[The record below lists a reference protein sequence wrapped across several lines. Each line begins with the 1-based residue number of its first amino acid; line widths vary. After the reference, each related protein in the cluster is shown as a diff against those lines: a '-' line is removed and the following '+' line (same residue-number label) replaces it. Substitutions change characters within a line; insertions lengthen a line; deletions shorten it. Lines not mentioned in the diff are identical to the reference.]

1 MAKNNYVENA
11 KFEDVILD
19 MSALDLHYQKYV
31 LGSRYK
37 LALHCYQYVEQNA
50 TANKAW
56 ALRIQAGV
64 HGIDLQQK
72 NG

>member
-1 MAKNNYVENA
+1 MAKNNYVQTA
-11 KFEDVILD
+11 KFEDVMLD

-50 TANKAW
+50 NANKPW
-56 ALRIQAGV
+56 ALKIQAGV
-64 HGIDLQQK
+64 HTIELR
-72 NG
+72 